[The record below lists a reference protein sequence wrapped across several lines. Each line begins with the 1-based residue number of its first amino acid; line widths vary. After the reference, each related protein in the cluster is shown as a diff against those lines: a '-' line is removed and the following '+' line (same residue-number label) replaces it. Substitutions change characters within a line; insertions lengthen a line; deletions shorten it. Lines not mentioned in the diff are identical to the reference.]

1 MCSFHVCF
9 GLLIGVVVC
18 LQVGL
23 IGTVSATTPISS
35 SADVQTAVN
44 NGSSSS
50 TKPASTASS
59 SVLLQ
64 NSSLMTSPEVLAT
77 NTSNFT
83 TTATSSVVS
92 QTSSF
97 KTSKV
102 LYTNTIDP
110 SNSSGV
116 SSTQNP
122 SVPTAMTS
130 KSENGTSSNTTENGT
145 NESTTSVV
153 PNQTPKQTPAKAT
166 DKTKAPGLQIV
177 TSPKQLAYEGIQ
189 AVAGVC
195 IVIASV
201 LIIACVAFLA
211 KFERHHEKL
220 KKGDC
225 FTGDGKQS
233 NLTFTQSVGPVT
245 VKTVKM

>member
-1 MCSFHVCF
+1 MSFFHVYF
-9 GLLIGVVVC
+9 GLLTGVVVC

-23 IGTVSATTPISS
+23 KGTISATTVPSS
-35 SADVQTAVN
+35 SRTDVQSTVS

-59 SVLLQ
+59 SDLPQ
-64 NSSLMTSPEVLAT
+64 S
-77 NTSNFT
+77 
-83 TTATSSVVS
+83 
-92 QTSSF
+92 SSF
-97 KTSKV
+97 KTSQEV
-102 LYTNTIDP
+102 LSTKTTNS
-110 SNSSGV
+110 SNSSDV

-130 KSENGTSSNTTENGT
+130 KSENGTGSNTIGNET

-153 PNQTPKQTPAKAT
+153 PKQTPTKAT

-177 TSPKQLAYEGIQ
+177 TSPKTLAYEGIQ

-220 KKGDC
+220 KKEDC